1 MSNKKA
7 TKAHSKKSASRFYA
21 VQALFQ
27 MEASQSS
34 VSVIANEFETHR
46 IGAQIG
52 LHTYNL
58 ADLKMFKNI
67 LNTAVK
73 EQSRIDKLT
82 DNALKDNWP
91 LKRIDP
97 TLRALF
103 RAAISEIII
112 DKTPNKAV
120 INEFIEIAK
129 AFFPEGKEVKLVNGV
144 LDNVLSKLQ
153 KNSASKY

>member
-1 MSNKKA
+1 
-7 TKAHSKKSASRFYA
+7 
-21 VQALFQ
+21 
-27 MEASQSS
+27 
-34 VSVIANEFETHR
+34 
-46 IGAQIG
+46 
-52 LHTYNL
+52 
-58 ADLKMFKNI
+58 MFKNI

-97 TLRALF
+97 NLRALF

-120 INEFIEIAK
+120 INEFIDIAK